1 MPGPYIK
8 WFVKHCGALKISK
21 MLDSFDDKTAI
32 AKCII
37 SVIGPGIEKPQL
49 FIGEIE
55 GTIVRP
61 KGTS

>member
-8 WFVKHCGALKISK
+8 WFVKHCGALNISK
-21 MLDSFDDKTAI
+21 LLDSFEDKTAT

-37 SVIGPGIEKPQL
+37 SMIGPKLNKPKL
-49 FIGEIE
+49 FIGEIQ

-61 KGTS
+61 